1 MQSKK
6 ILDKKQEVVE
16 KAYEEPE
23 AMREQLLK
31 LLKPVIVTGNK
42 KRKDVKPEKRLYKN
56 LKESE
61 TAEEIEQ
68 CLDEWE
74 NDRYDWTEQH
84 YNDSW

>member
-1 MQSKK
+1 MQSEK
-6 ILDKKQEVVE
+6 ILDKKQEVIE

-23 AMREQLLK
+23 EMREQLLK

-42 KRKDVKPEKRLYKN
+42 RRKDVKPEKRLYKN

-74 NDRYDWTEQH
+74 NDRYD
-84 YNDSW
+84 

>member
-1 MQSKK
+1 MIYKMQSKK

-74 NDRYDWTEQH
+74 NDRYD
-84 YNDSW
+84 

>member
-1 MQSKK
+1 MEMIYKMQSEK
-6 ILDKKQEVVE
+6 ILDKKQEVIE

-23 AMREQLLK
+23 EMREQLLK

-42 KRKDVKPEKRLYKN
+42 RRKDVKPEKRLYKN

-74 NDRYDWTEQH
+74 NDRYD
-84 YNDSW
+84 

>member
-74 NDRYDWTEQH
+74 NDRYD
-84 YNDSW
+84 

>member
-1 MQSKK
+1 MQSEK
-6 ILDKKQEVVE
+6 ILDKKQEVIE

-23 AMREQLLK
+23 EMREQLLK

-42 KRKDVKPEKRLYKN
+42 RRKDVKPEKRLYKN
-56 LKESE
+56 LKESD

-74 NDRYDWTEQH
+74 NDRYD
-84 YNDSW
+84 